1 MLDEMYVP
9 PEDVERELLYAA
21 LGICSETLT
30 TVDSIEK
37 LPSLESSSDETKS
50 YAKAWVS
57 ASSKGFFELEE
68 VSLEALADLK
78 KSILDTIDGLVTNL
92 NRSIL
97 AFFGDI
103 YAKAHFLAKETDALY
118 VKAQALVR
126 LPSRPVAINGAHR
139 ALLGEKGD
147 AIFFEP
153 RSIPQ
158 AQLRVAQYNPI
169 KFIDGA
175 LRSALNKA
183 SEFGDNEGG
192 RIAMYESVIGI
203 FETFFQGVYEEKR
216 ILFSDRKWFS
226 LVGNTRSGLYIAGSP
241 RGISSGVG
249 YPALKQNLIIQD
261 PFKLKRELVDSL
273 GRAHTTLNHYQEAK
287 AIGAALENA
296 FRSIQQAEDRGGEK
310 QAKHIV
316 DIYVPA
322 IRAVENMHRYVFQY
336 TAAVVSLCKQYM
348 D

>member
-9 PEDVERELLYAA
+9 PEDVERETLYAA
-21 LGICSETLT
+21 LGICSETLD
-30 TVDSIEK
+30 TVDRIEN

-50 YAKAWVS
+50 FAKAWVS

-68 VSLEALADLK
+68 VSLEAIADLK

-103 YAKAHFLAKETDALY
+103 YAKAHFLAKETDQLY
-118 VKAQALVR
+118 QKAQALVR
-126 LPSRPVAINGAHR
+126 LPSKPVSINSAHR

-169 KFIDGA
+169 RFIEGS

-183 SEFGDNEGG
+183 NEFGDSEGG
-192 RIAMYESVIGI
+192 RIAMYESVISI
-203 FETFFQGVYEEKR
+203 FESFFQGVYEEKR

-226 LVGNTRSGLYIAGSP
+226 LVGNTRSGMYIAGSP
-241 RGISSGVG
+241 RGISSGIG
-249 YPALKQNLIIQD
+249 YPVLKQNLIIQD

-273 GRAHTTLNHYQEAK
+273 GRAHTTLNHYQEAR
-287 AIGAALENA
+287 AIATALDGA
-296 FRSIQQAEDRGGEK
+296 FRAIQQVDDRSSAT
-310 QAKHIV
+310 QAKHVV

>member
-9 PEDVERELLYAA
+9 PEDVERETLYAA
-21 LGICSETLT
+21 LGICSETLD
-30 TVDSIEK
+30 TVDCIENM
-37 LPSLESSSDETKS
+37 PSLESSSDETKS
-50 YAKAWVS
+50 FAKAWVS

-68 VSLEALADLK
+68 VSLEAIADLK

-103 YAKAHFLAKETDALY
+103 YAKAHFLAKETDQLY
-118 VKAQALVR
+118 QKAQALTR
-126 LPSRPVAINGAHR
+126 LPSKPVSINAAHR

-169 KFIDGA
+169 RFIEGS

-183 SEFGDNEGG
+183 NEFGDSEGG
-192 RIAMYESVIGI
+192 RIAMYESVISI
-203 FETFFQGVYEEKR
+203 FESFFQGVYEEKR

-226 LVGNTRSGLYIAGSP
+226 LVGNTRSGMYIAGSP
-241 RGISSGVG
+241 RGISSGIG
-249 YPALKQNLIIQD
+249 YPVLKQNLIIQD

-273 GRAHTTLNHYQEAK
+273 GRAHTTLNHYQEAR
-287 AIGAALENA
+287 AIATALDGA
-296 FRSIQQAEDRGGEK
+296 FRAIQQVDDRASAT
-310 QAKHIV
+310 QAKHV
-316 DIYVPA
+316 ADIYVPA